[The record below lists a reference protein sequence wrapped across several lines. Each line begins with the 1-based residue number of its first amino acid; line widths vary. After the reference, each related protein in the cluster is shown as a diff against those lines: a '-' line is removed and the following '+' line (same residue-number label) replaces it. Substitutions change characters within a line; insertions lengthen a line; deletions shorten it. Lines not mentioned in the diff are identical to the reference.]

1 MKLHLKSVPSIIV
14 CFLITLVLFALAGCS
29 ASGIHGL
36 VTDAM
41 SNAPLASVQVS
52 AGELQTTTDSNG
64 QFKLDLPL
72 GNYQVKLQIDGY
84 VAQTSSVSLDQKA
97 RQAEIK
103 AVMQHRTLTGLVTEA
118 TKGPL
123 SGVQVSMGT
132 AITTT
137 DELGRFT
144 LDAIREGAVAI
155 AKTGYLTV
163 TLEALQLA
171 ALFDADGNLTQP
183 LTQTLLPRVI
193 NGTIS
198 EEETGV
204 PIADVAIQIGTQK
217 TNTNQMGKY
226 QLSYVEPGQQVV
238 IQSIAY
244 RTPSNIL
251 YTGQPILDIS
261 LKPYQAL
268 VSVSDAESGDLLPEA
283 TLTSTVGSITRDA
296 QGRFLARMMPG
307 TVLTASLTGYRNTGI
322 KYAGEETLDIKLQPA
337 QLVGQIRAIDS
348 GQPISGAV
356 ILAYTSAPEPLVLR
370 SDENGRFYYAEDVKV
385 EKILIK
391 APGYERVTLPI
402 SRTGLIRI
410 DLAPFAAKALYI
422 PFGLLYDRA
431 TLEGVLD
438 LAKGTEVNAIV
449 VDLKDDWATTAWQS
463 NLPLAK
469 EINAYN
475 KGVMDA
481 HDIIKLAH
489 ERGLYVIG
497 RMVVFKDDLLAKAH
511 PEYAVQRRSGGYYVD
526 LEGLMWVDPFRKEVQ
541 DYNIGLALEL
551 AEMGIDEVQYDYVRF
566 PSDGSVE
573 GLLYSQEATFES
585 RTSTL
590 AEFVGRTHA
599 ALMKTPAF
607 FSVDVFGLVPWIAP
621 GDDMGIGQ
629 TMEGIAPNVDYL
641 CPMFYPTTFG
651 PGELGYANPGVYPY
665 EVVYRSVMEAH
676 KRSTTKIRPWLQHYT
691 IFGIEYGPVERLQQR
706 KAADDAQS
714 CGWTFWNAAGW
725 YERVSIEKDIYAQ
738 YPAVIGSTPETLR

>member
-1 MKLHLKSVPSIIV
+1 MKLHLKSVPLIII
-14 CFLITLVLFALAGCS
+14 CLLITLVLFVLAGCS

-36 VTDAM
+36 VADAV

-52 AGELQTTTDSNG
+52 AGDLQATTDANG
-64 QFKLDLPL
+64 QFKLNLPL
-72 GNYQVKLQIDGY
+72 GSYLVKLQIDGY
-84 VAQTSSVSLDQKA
+84 VVQTTSISLDQKS

-103 AVMQHRTLTGLVTEA
+103 AVMQHRTLSGLITEVNQ
-118 TKGPL
+118 GPL

-144 LDAIREGAVAI
+144 LDAVQEGAVAI
-155 AKTGYLTV
+155 AKTGYITV
-163 TLEALQLA
+163 TLEAQQMA

-193 NGTIS
+193 SGTIS
-198 EEETGV
+198 EEGTGI
-204 PIADVAIQIGTQK
+204 PIADVAIQIGMQK
-217 TNTNQMGKY
+217 TSTNQLGQY
-226 QLSYVEPGQQVV
+226 QLSYVDPGQQVV
-238 IQSIAY
+238 IQNAAY
-244 RTPSNIL
+244 RTPSNIE

-268 VSVSDAESGDLLPEA
+268 VNVSDAESGDLLPEA
-283 TLTSTVGSITRDA
+283 TLTSTAGSITTDT
-296 QGRFLARMMPG
+296 QGQFIARIIPG
-307 TVLTASLTGYRNTGI
+307 AVLTASLTGYRNASIT
-322 KYAGEETLDIKLQPA
+322 YAGEETLEIKLQPA
-337 QLVGQIRAIDS
+337 QLVGQLRGIDS

-356 ILAYTSAPEPLVLR
+356 ILAYTSSPEPYVMR

-385 EKILIK
+385 DKILVK
-391 APGYERVTLPI
+391 APGYERLTLPI
-402 SRTGLIRI
+402 ARTGLIRI

-431 TLEGVLD
+431 TFEGVLD
-438 LAKGTEVNAIV
+438 LAKDTEVNAIV

-489 ERGLYVIG
+489 DRGLYVIG

-541 DYNIGLALEL
+541 DYNIGLAVEL
-551 AEMGIDEVQYDYVRF
+551 ADMGIDEVQFDYVRF

-573 GLLYSQEATFES
+573 GLLYSQDATYES

-590 AEFVGRTHA
+590 AEFLGRTHE

-607 FSVDVFGLVPWIAP
+607 FSVDVFGLVPWSAP

-629 TMEGIAPNVDYL
+629 TMEGIAPNADYL
-641 CPMFYPTTFG
+641 CPMLYPTTFG
-651 PGELGYANPGVYPY
+651 PGELGYANPGIYPY
-665 EVVYRSVMEAH
+665 EVVYRSVMEAR
-676 KRSTTKIRPWLQHYT
+676 KRTTTLIRPWLQHYT
-691 IFGIEYGPVERLQQR
+691 IFGIEYGPVEHLQQR

-714 CGWTFWNAAGW
+714 SGWTFWNAAGL
-725 YERVSIEKDIYAQ
+725 YDRVSFEKDVYAQ
-738 YPAVIGSTPETLR
+738 YPDVINSTPDNMR